1 MNRVSVY
8 GCRRGFLR
16 SRLSIVSAAA
26 VLATL
31 LNVPAYSQPIG
42 NTDIIVV
49 GPTVG
54 ENQSRAAVNAYVR
67 GLGVLSSHR
76 PLARWIDPICPRV
89 IGLTDPAIVA
99 RTLNRLA
106 AIADEVGV
114 PHAKT
119 GCDTNLLLIFTED
132 GRDLTQRINRRR
144 SRSVT
149 AGSLTARRALLDSE
163 APVRWWYNSEIRD
176 RDGGRGVDAPMPWT
190 GGGEGGVSP
199 VVIPDGATSISH
211 YGSSL
216 VSSQVVRALT
226 SATVVIDV
234 TRAHGHNF
242 DALIEY
248 AALVALAE
256 IAPSDTPPEDSV
268 LGLFVAAPAPAG
280 LSHFDRR
287 FLLALYALPLD
298 RTIRF
303 QRGYLTD
310 ALLERGA
317 PLPNNQ
323 SP

>member
-1 MNRVSVY
+1 MKRALVY
-8 GCRRGFLR
+8 GCRRSFVR
-16 SRLSIVSAAA
+16 SRLCIVSAA
-26 VLATL
+26 VGLASIL
-31 LNVPAYSQPIG
+31 SVPAYSQPVG

-49 GPTVG
+49 GPNVG
-54 ENQSRAAVNAYVR
+54 ETQSRATVNAYVR

-99 RTLNRLA
+99 RTRKRLA

-119 GCDTNLLLIFTED
+119 GCDTNLLLIFTDD
-132 GRDLTQRINRRR
+132 GRDLTQRISRRR

-149 AGSLTARRALLDSE
+149 ARSVTERQALLDSE

-176 RDGGRGVDAPMPWT
+176 RDGGRGIDAPMPWT
-190 GGGEGGVSP
+190 GGVEGGVSP
-199 VVIPDGATSISH
+199 VIIPDGATSISH

-234 TRAHGHNF
+234 TRAHGQKF
-242 DALIEY
+242 DALIDY
-248 AALVALAE
+248 AALVAVAE
-256 IAPSDTPPEDSV
+256 IAPSDTPPEHSV
-268 LGLFVAAPAPAG
+268 LGLFVADPAPAG

-303 QRGYLTD
+303 HRGYLTE

-317 PLPNNQ
+317 PLPTNQ